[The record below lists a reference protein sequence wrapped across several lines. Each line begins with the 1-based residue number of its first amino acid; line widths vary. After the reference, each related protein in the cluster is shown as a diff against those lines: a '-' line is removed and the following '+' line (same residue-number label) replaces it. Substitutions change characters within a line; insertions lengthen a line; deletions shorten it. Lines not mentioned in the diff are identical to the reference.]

1 MRKWYY
7 IFILGAFFAC
17 KQQADTEENSDSK
30 DDAFTVEAL
39 PKSASPNA
47 QATAILSDWKEY
59 NDFTRAYN
67 IIRQAQ
73 NIEELKLTVDDIIE
87 KQNVLAASTYPE
99 KFNKAQIKSRQIVLK
114 TYILKLK
121 GDLEYGLN
129 FNESLKEMG
138 SAYNTYI
145 NKFNILVKQT
155 LDTNLIRDE
164 YKNPKLPPSL

>member
-30 DDAFTVEAL
+30 DYAFTVEAL

-87 KQNVLAASTYPE
+87 KQKVLAASTYP
-99 KFNKAQIKSRQIVLK
+99 KNLIR
-114 TYILKLK
+114 LKLK
-121 GDLEYGLN
+121 VDRLY
-129 FNESLKEMG
+129 LKL
-138 SAYNTYI
+138 T
-145 NKFNILVKQT
+145 F
-155 LDTNLIRDE
+155 
-164 YKNPKLPPSL
+164 